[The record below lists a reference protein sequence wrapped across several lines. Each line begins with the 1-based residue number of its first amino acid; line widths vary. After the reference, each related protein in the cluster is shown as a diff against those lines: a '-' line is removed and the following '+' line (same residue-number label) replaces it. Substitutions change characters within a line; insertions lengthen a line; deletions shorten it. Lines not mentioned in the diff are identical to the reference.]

1 MTEIRGSSGSYRIQP
16 RDTLSAIA
24 RAHNTSV
31 DAIARAN
38 GISDPNRI
46 QAGRTLRIPGSTDG
60 FDGAPQRAAGG
71 ARTGGAGAST
81 RTGDSFEPGASAP
94 AGTSAPAGA
103 VAPGAS
109 GTQNGYRNIDLAQFT
124 RGGSGSEAA
133 IVVGTSEGNRTPD
146 GGFRSSYGGHTDPG
160 NAAHN
165 RGSFSYQ
172 GRGAS
177 SPQQADEIWNREL
190 ARVTPQYERAARA
203 AGLDPNNA
211 LLASAF
217 FDLHTQSPR
226 AAQNFLNR
234 ELPRLAQ
241 DPRGVTRDSIIDA
254 RVNAYRDN
262 SGAISASG
270 FDHSESRLRADQTRR
285 MTEVVRALD
294 ARGYRETVH

>member
-1 MTEIRGSSGSYRIQP
+1 MTEIRGSSSYRIQP

-24 RAHNTSV
+24 RAHNVSV

-46 QAGRTLRIPGSTDG
+46 QAGRTLNIPGRTDG

-71 ARTGGAGAST
+71 QRAQSPAAG
-81 RTGDSFEPGASAP
+81 RTGDSFEPGTRAP
-94 AGTSAPAGA
+94 AGSSAPAGA

-124 RGGSGSEAA
+124 RGGSNSEAA

-254 RVNAYRDN
+254 RVNAYRDS

-270 FDHSESRLRADQTRR
+270 FDHSESRLRADQQRR